1 MLFLSCS
8 LKGQYEI
15 LNNASRI
22 QKQCYQLTPDSIA
35 GFGQLVSLRTHNL
48 DLPLT
53 LYTQMYFGENDFGG
67 NGITFFFQHVSN
79 DTISTDSIYGLG
91 ANPNA
96 LAVEFDT
103 NPNLDSQGQTDDPIF
118 DHISLHRS
126 HDFSHGGINNLQGP
140 VIANPSG
147 DIEDDT
153 WYPVKIDWN
162 PAEQRL
168 SVFFDCEEVINYQG
182 DIINDIFDGNSN
194 VHFGFSAGSFNVF
207 NRQEVCIDINS
218 QSNLLRDVS
227 ICKNAK
233 TQINAIVG
241 GANYLWT
248 PSEGLTADNI
258 ANPIASPSESTTYL
272 LEVETG
278 SCDEVLNYN
287 IEVAVEDIDI
297 TLDIGADTTLCT
309 PETHALDAIS
319 PNATSYQW
327 SNGSVDSVLTVSRT
341 ATNIGGKLQDKV
353 GASTD
358 P

>member
-1 MLFLSCS
+1 MQLYKFAILGVVLFLSCS

-168 SVFFDCEEVINYQG
+168 LVFFDCEEVINYQG
-182 DIINDIFDGNSN
+182 DIINDIFAKIKSSLPYSL
-194 VHFGFSAGSFNVF
+194 HRSA
-207 NRQEVCIDINS
+207 IDKWVNFFECHQFIFL
-218 QSNLLRDVS
+218 QSLIHRSSARRLDSDDFCLWRNLF
-227 ICKNAK
+227 
-233 TQINAIVG
+233 
-241 GANYLWT
+241 
-248 PSEGLTADNI
+248 
-258 ANPIASPSESTTYL
+258 
-272 LEVETG
+272 
-278 SCDEVLNYN
+278 
-287 IEVAVEDIDI
+287 
-297 TLDIGADTTLCT
+297 
-309 PETHALDAIS
+309 
-319 PNATSYQW
+319 
-327 SNGSVDSVLTVSRT
+327 
-341 ATNIGGKLQDKV
+341 
-353 GASTD
+353 
-358 P
+358 